1 MQQKLYNPEE
11 MVEYLDT
18 YNLPGVNYEY
28 IEYLKRPITS
38 KVID

>member
-1 MQQKLYNPEE
+1 MQQKVYKPEE

-28 IEYLKRPITS
+28 IE
-38 KVID
+38 